1 MWNIGCDRCSREY
14 DARIEE
20 LEARNEQLCE
30 FIKKLWKNEIDS
42 LKGEFQEL
50 IPDKDTA

>member
-14 DARIEE
+14 DARITE

-42 LKGEFQEL
+42 LEGEFQEL
-50 IPDKDTA
+50 MSDKDTA